1 MFFPLEG
8 FLRWVSVLV
17 GYYESKHSFPSQIL
31 LEMGLT
37 PFHQCLLV
45 MSSKASIGGDSERG
59 PLTDIPEECYDVLR
73 HPRRIRILATLG
85 ARRTRLSLME
95 LTTAIV
101 ENEDLDVPTGK
112 ARYDVRIS
120 LVHNH
125 LPRLAEYGL
134 VEFDTETGVELVN
147 EPPVHPADL
156 MGLLEL
162 CEGPEGE
169 RTLEAIVH
177 PVRMRVLAMLSGTE
191 HTVSV
196 ERLASE
202 LAASDVGADDP
213 ERAKISLY
221 HAHLPMLA
229 DVDALEFDADSKLV
243 TRREQ
248 TTSILH

>member
-1 MFFPLEG
+1 
-8 FLRWVSVLV
+8 
-17 GYYESKHSFPSQIL
+17 
-31 LEMGLT
+31 
-37 PFHQCLLV
+37 
-45 MSSKASIGGDSERG
+45 MSSKASIGGDSDRG
-59 PLTDIPEECYDVLR
+59 PLTDVPEECYDVLR
-73 HPRRIRILATLG
+73 HPRRLRILATLG

-112 ARYDVRIS
+112 ARHDVRIS

-134 VEFDTETGVELVN
+134 VEFDAETGAELVD

-156 MGLLEL
+156 VSLLDL
-162 CEGPEGE
+162 CEDPEGQ
-169 RTLEAIVH
+169 RVLEAIVH
-177 PVRMRVLAMLSGTE
+177 PVRMRVLAMLSGAE
-191 HTVSV
+191 RTVSV
-196 ERLASE
+196 DRLASE

-221 HAHLPMLA
+221 HAQLPMLA
-229 DVDALEFDADSKLV
+229 DVGALEFDADAGLV

-248 TTSILH
+248 TASILR